1 MKALFREPEAIRYLS
16 IGRNTFLN
24 LKKEGKIVPRKIP
37 GHKITVYTK
46 TELDKFIESL
56 QVCTSTSKSENEKT
70 EEPENIKKTNISLQ
84 SSGSPAVM
92 SFQEALEKRP
102 IETPSHGQSGKAPE
116 LRKKIC
122 NGK

>member
-70 EEPENIKKTNISLQ
+70 EEPESTEKKNSTLPLSD
-84 SSGSPAVM
+84 STVM
-92 SFQEALEKRP
+92 SFQEALERQP
-102 IETPSHGQSGKAPE
+102 IEKQSPGPIQKQKVFKQA
-116 LRKKIC
+116 
-122 NGK
+122 